1 MDRPGIAASR
11 WRLLMIGVLDTSRSP
26 PTTKFFGRVVMVLPF
41 NIRLPLTDK
50 LSGRVVRCLQLF
62 NFKSPTTDK
71 FSGNFSIAESDKK
84 IDLLNFEFSGNSL
97 IILPFALN
105 IPFTVK
111 LSGNFLIF
119 EYDIVNAPRT

>member
-1 MDRPGIAASR
+1 
-11 WRLLMIGVLDTSRSP
+11 MIGVLDTSRSP

-41 NIRLPLTDK
+41 NIRVPLTDK

-119 EYDIVNAPRT
+119 ELHRIIHDHPY

>member
-1 MDRPGIAASR
+1 
-11 WRLLMIGVLDTSRSP
+11 MIGVLDTSRSP

-50 LSGRVVRCLQLF
+50 LSGRVVRCLQLV

-97 IILPFALN
+97 SSYSHLHVWSLQPLN
-105 IPFTVK
+105 PAVTR
-111 LSGNFLIF
+111 LI
-119 EYDIVNAPRT
+119 